1 MLVTKVI
8 LKVSVPRKM
17 YSSSYNIPYSNV
29 LSEDLRACQL
39 FSAFPFF
46 YGTLYSTHFIT
57 VSAEAQHWIL
67 DFIEIQRFIPS
78 TYILIISFLLAI
90 TLQFLL
96 FRFSDYI
103 NMNSLSVTYYVQLYL
118 IISYITLL
126 RFDERLRI
134 PHILY
139 SLSYP
144 LEH

>member
-1 MLVTKVI
+1 MLVTKDI

-29 LSEDLRACQL
+29 LSEDLRASQL

-126 RFDERLRI
+126 RFDERLGI